1 MFWYS
6 STGGQ
11 PDMPLVDEN
20 ARIYGQ
26 LLSRRRFLRLSALAA
41 VASFSPRLSLAALKN
56 FQSPEKSV
64 SFYNTHTEECLAR
77 IYWAQGKYLPEAL
90 SDINYILRDHRSG
103 EIRPIDF
110 QLLDLVHGIGLKLD
124 ARKPFHIISGYRSPK
139 TNALLRKRGRGVAR
153 NSLHMVG
160 KAVDIR
166 LPGCPLSLLRRVAM
180 EMRGGGVGYYPRP
193 DFVHIDVGRVRY
205 W

>member
-1 MFWYS
+1 MR
-6 STGGQ
+6 
-11 PDMPLVDEN
+11 LADEN
-20 ARIYGQ
+20 TRISGQ
-26 LLSRRRFLRLSALAA
+26 LLGRRRFLRLSAVTALAT
-41 VASFSPRLSLAALKN
+41 FSPRLSLAALKN
-56 FQSPEKSV
+56 FQSPERSL
-64 SFYNTHTEECLAR
+64 SFYNTHTEECLER

-90 SDINYILRDHRSG
+90 SDIDYILRDHRSG
-103 EIRPIDF
+103 EIKPINLR
-110 QLLDLVHGIGLKLD
+110 LLDLVHAIGLKLE
-124 ARKPFHIISGYRSPK
+124 ARKPFQIISGYRSPK
-139 TNALLRKRGRGVAR
+139 TNALLKKRGRGVAR